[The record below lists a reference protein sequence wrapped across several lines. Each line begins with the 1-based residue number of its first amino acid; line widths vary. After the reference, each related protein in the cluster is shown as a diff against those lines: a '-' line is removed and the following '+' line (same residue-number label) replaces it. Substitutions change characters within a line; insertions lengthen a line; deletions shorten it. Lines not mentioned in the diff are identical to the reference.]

1 MFRELRHDGD
11 VRHSVLLAHDGQYVC
26 AAVIGS
32 TMRLT
37 IVYNEVCDYL
47 YILVIIKGKDI
58 QHHSCSSTRQ
68 LVHVSVASGAS
79 VAAHV

>member
-1 MFRELRHDGD
+1 MLKELRHDGD
-11 VRHSVLLAHDGQYVC
+11 VRHSVLLAHDGRYVC
-26 AAVIGS
+26 VAVIGS

-37 IVYNEVCDYL
+37 IVYNEFCNYL

-68 LVHVSVASGAS
+68 LVHVSIAS